1 MAVPGMRERNCGSLP
16 TNRVFVMQFRL
27 QPTGTAVGYE
37 GRGEHLVSGQVVRFH
52 ALEEW
57 LAVMRRVLAE
67 VES

>member
-1 MAVPGMRERNCGSLP
+1 
-16 TNRVFVMQFRL
+16 MQFRL

>member
-1 MAVPGMRERNCGSLP
+1 MAVPGLRERNCGSLP
-16 TNRVFVMQFRL
+16 TNRVFVMRFRL

-37 GRGEHLVSGQVVRFH
+37 GRVEHLVFGQVVRFH

-57 LAVMRRVLAE
+57 LAFMRRVLAE